1 VLERWN
7 SREES
12 FGSPLLF
19 FSAAGILL
27 MAAAAGPVLGQ
38 SPTWSSV
45 NRDPSGAVLFQVR
58 YSFDPQPFD
67 VPAIAREPYSATE
80 VSIAP
85 AENANGAVES
95 QEEET
100 RRIFRDGEGR
110 VRVERWLRIGPGVP
124 ERVPLVEITD
134 YAAGFHYTL
143 DLQNKIA
150 HRTIRPAL
158 VMIGSP
164 AVREEL
170 PSSTASIDLNGS
182 VRVQGSAI
190 AGRSLAGYEAPLGQ
204 AITAELPPEQAKP
217 LGPNLDRLG
226 TQVIEG
232 VQAVGEGFTRTIA
245 SNSGPNPPQIT
256 IHSEKWT
263 SPELRVTVLSK
274 VSDATNGERIVKL
287 RNIRRGEPDAKLFQV
302 PLDYKVQDEKQGFEI
317 QFVLN
322 R

>member
-7 SREES
+7 TREES
-12 FGSPLLF
+12 FGSPLRLF
-19 FSAAGILL
+19 GAAGVLL
-27 MAAAAGPVLGQ
+27 MAAAAGPVWGQ

-45 NRDPSGAVLFQVR
+45 NRDASGAVR
-58 YSFDPQPFD
+58 YEVHYRFDPQPFD
-67 VPAIAREPYSATE
+67 VPAVPRAPYSATE

-85 AENANGAVES
+85 VTNADGAIER

-110 VRVERWLRIGPGVP
+110 VRVERWLRIGPGVA
-124 ERVPLVEITD
+124 EKVPLVEITD

-150 HRTIRPAL
+150 YRTIRPA
-158 VMIGSP
+158 VVTIGSP
-164 AVREEL
+164 AAREVL
-170 PSSTASIDLNGS
+170 PSSTASIDSNGS
-182 VRVQGSAI
+182 VRVQGSATT
-190 AGRSLAGYEAPLGQ
+190 GRSLAGDEPPGRQ
-204 AITAELPPEQAKP
+204 AITVNLPPGQAKP
-217 LGPNLDRLG
+217 LGPDLDRLG

-245 SNSGPNPPQIT
+245 SNSGPNAPQIT
-256 IHSEKWT
+256 IHSEKWI

-287 RNIRRGEPDAKLFQV
+287 TNIRRGEPDPKLFQA

-317 QFVLN
+317 QFVVN